1 MMKRLVACLI
11 FSPLYFALAQDGA
24 SPFAEPPPDESTP
37 FFVSGGEAAEA
48 VQQTELRNSP
58 SVGYPQVR
66 KGPDSML
73 GQMRNFFTGLV
84 PPIKFGGER
93 QSSESATLAVEPEN
107 PVLKDQRELGVT
119 YAVRNNSK
127 ELTRLEF
134 DSSQHIEILVRNAD
148 GKVIERW
155 SDDRGIEKDEGI
167 VVINPQERI
176 EYQEKVSTR
185 ELRAG
190 QVYSLEAA
198 LKSQPDYS
206 VSQPVTPR

>member
-1 MMKRLVACLI
+1 MKRLVACLI
-11 FSPLYFALAQDGA
+11 FSPVYFALAQDGA
-24 SPFAEPPPDESTP
+24 SPFAEPPPDESAP
-37 FFVSGGEAAEA
+37 FFPSEAL
-48 VQQTELRNSP
+48 QQIELRNSP
-58 SVGYPQVR
+58 SVGYPQVK
-66 KGPDSML
+66 KGSDNML
-73 GQMRNFFTGLV
+73 GQMRSFFAGLV
-84 PPIKFGGER
+84 PPIKFGGGRE
-93 QSSESATLAVEPEN
+93 SSESATLAVEPEN

-127 ELTRLEF
+127 ELKRLEF

-155 SDDRGIEKDEGI
+155 SDDRGIAKDEGI
-167 VVINPQERI
+167 VVINPHERI

-190 QVYSLEAA
+190 QVYTLEAA

-206 VSQPVTPR
+206 ASQLVTPR